1 MSAGLA
7 PPMTIL
13 RLAIALAVAFALA
26 VVLPSASTVAHAS
39 TAVAS
44 DDDGDKKKDKSDRK
58 SDNRDKSSKD
68 DDEDDEDDDDARSS
82 KSRKSDDDDSDD
94 NDSDDD
100 DAEDDDDD
108 AEDDDAAEDDDD
120 DRAVLA
126 RVSDD
131 SSRGSELPVQA
142 TEPAPKPDTA
152 APAAPVTATATAGS
166 LLASGAY
173 LPMADAIARARKAG
187 GQGDVLQID
196 LEYDAFRG
204 FATCDV
210 TFSSG
215 TEYEMNAE
223 TGEVLGEKQ
232 KDPRKLALLAAL
244 STDAKDLKAFTDIID
259 QVVKATGQAV
269 LEMELKHL
277 KGQPGVVF
285 EVVTADGIT
294 SHFDAVTGKPAAG
307 V

>member
-1 MSAGLA
+1 MSAVLA
-7 PPMTIL
+7 PPTTIL
-13 RLAIALAVAFALA
+13 RFAIALAVAFAIA
-26 VVLPSASTVAHAS
+26 VVLPSASTVGHAS
-39 TAVAS
+39 NGVAS
-44 DDDGDKKKDKSDRK
+44 DDDGDKKKDKSGRK
-58 SDNRDKSSKD
+58 SDKCDKSSKD
-68 DDEDDEDDDDARSS
+68 DDDEDDDDSRSS
-82 KSRKSDDDDSDD
+82 KSRKSDEDDSDD
-94 NDSDDD
+94 DDSGDD
-100 DAEDDDDD
+100 DAEDDDDT
-108 AEDDDAAEDDDD
+108 EDDGG

-131 SSRGSELPVQA
+131 PSRGSENPVQT
-142 TEPAPKPDTA
+142 TEPARKPETA

-166 LLASGAY
+166 LVASGAY
-173 LPMADAIARARKAG
+173 LQMADAIGRARKAG

-223 TGEVLGEKQ
+223 TGEILGQKQ

-244 STDAKDLKAFTDIID
+244 STEAKDLKAFTDIIE

-277 KGQPGVVF
+277 KGQPAVIF